1 LTGADWPP
9 VRVLRATSMEV
20 STMATYIVL
29 SNFTDQGIRNIRDTT
44 TRADAMREMAKKF
57 GVNVRD
63 IYWTLGEYDVV
74 TVFEA
79 ADEAS
84 ITALSLAIG
93 QAGNVR
99 TQMLRAFNKDEMK
112 EVLAKLT
119 QVREAVP
126 A

>member
-1 LTGADWPP
+1 
-9 VRVLRATSMEV
+9 
-20 STMATYIVL
+20 MATYIVL
-29 SNFTDQGIRNIRDTT
+29 NTFTEQGIRTVRETT
-44 TRADAMREMAKKF
+44 NRADAVREMARKF
-57 GVNVRD
+57 GVTVKD

-74 TVFEA
+74 AIFEA

-84 ITALSLAIG
+84 ITAFSLAIG

-112 EVLAKLT
+112 GVIAKLAKA
-119 QVREAVP
+119 RETAP

>member
-1 LTGADWPP
+1 
-9 VRVLRATSMEV
+9 
-20 STMATYIVL
+20 MATYIVL
-29 SNFTDQGIRNIRDTT
+29 NTFTEQGIRTIRETT
-44 TRADAMREMAKKF
+44 NRADAVREMARKF
-57 GVNVRD
+57 GVTVKD

-74 TVFEA
+74 AIFEA

-84 ITALSLAIG
+84 ITAFSLAIG

-112 EVLAKLT
+112 GVIAKLAKA
-119 QVREAVP
+119 RETTP

>member
-1 LTGADWPP
+1 
-9 VRVLRATSMEV
+9 
-20 STMATYIVL
+20 MATYIVL
-29 SNFTDQGIRNIRDTT
+29 SNFTEQGIRTVRETT
-44 TRADAMREMAKKF
+44 NRADAVREMARKF
-57 GVNVRD
+57 GVNVKE

-84 ITALSLAIG
+84 VTALSLAIG

-99 TQMLRAFNKDEMK
+99 TQMLRAFNKEEMK
-112 EVLAKLT
+112 GVLAKLA
-119 QVREAVP
+119 QAREAIP